1 MPIIEPEV
9 SIKSRDK
16 AGAEAIPL
24 AELTRKLAALPDG
37 RQVMLKL
44 TISDV
49 PDLYSPLSKHER
61 VARVVA
67 LPASILEPRATNA
80 SPPITA

>member
-1 MPIIEPEV
+1 
-9 SIKSRDK
+9 
-16 AGAEAIPL
+16 
-24 AELTRKLAALPDG
+24 
-37 RQVMLKL
+37 MLKL
-44 TISDV
+44 TIPDV

-67 LPASILEPRATNA
+67 LPASILEPRAANA